1 MMLKHNTFN
10 FPSKESLLPTP
21 VLTKFV
27 KENLTYTIQK
37 KKTKTKQFMSKIMLI
52 CLW

>member
-1 MMLKHNTFN
+1 MLKHNTFN

-37 KKTKTKQFMSKIMLI
+37 KKKKQFMSKIMLI
-52 CLW
+52 CL

>member
-1 MMLKHNTFN
+1 MLKHNTSN

-27 KENLTYTIQK
+27 KENLTYTTHK
-37 KKTKTKQFMSKIMLI
+37 KQFMSKIMLI